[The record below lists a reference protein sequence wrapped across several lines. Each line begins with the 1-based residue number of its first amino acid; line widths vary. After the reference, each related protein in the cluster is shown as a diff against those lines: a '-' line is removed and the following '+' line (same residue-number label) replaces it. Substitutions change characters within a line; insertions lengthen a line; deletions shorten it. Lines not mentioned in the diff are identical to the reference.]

1 MKPSETPGLEM
12 NSFRRRLALA
22 GVLTS
27 AVALLVVLLV
37 QGRAVNIDTRAETQE
52 RLRAEAR
59 ILAEALSGPWS
70 TQGPGPWIEEL
81 VDRIYGEIAAHHE
94 REVPYREIGE
104 QVMRGLRGLD

>member
-1 MKPSETPGLEM
+1 M

-37 QGRAVNIDTRAETQE
+37 QGRAVNIDTRAEMQE
-52 RLRAEAR
+52 RVRAEAR

-70 TQGPGPWIEEL
+70 TQGPGPWIDEL
-81 VDRIYGEIAAHHE
+81 VDRAGHSTETRLAVMTLDGVVLGDTTASGE
-94 REVPYREIGE
+94 
-104 QVMRGLRGLD
+104 